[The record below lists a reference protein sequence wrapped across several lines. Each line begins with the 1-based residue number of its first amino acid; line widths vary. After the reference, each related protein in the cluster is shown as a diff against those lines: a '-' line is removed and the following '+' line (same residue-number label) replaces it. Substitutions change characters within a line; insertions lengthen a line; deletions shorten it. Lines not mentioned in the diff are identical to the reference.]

1 LYGTGVPGN
10 WGEQVARVIGHQVH
24 PQEKQGF
31 QQYVAGQGYPSS
43 PTRRAMCISSPG
55 YPSGSTRK
63 TLRTASATD
72 FNYGSQQLQP
82 IDQSSSQVQPPIDHA
97 DYSMAAQEDSISSNN
112 TFCHQQFSLFH
123 SLEFILD
130 HRTSARDINN
140 FRSRQFR
147 LSHRLEFTLT

>member
-1 LYGTGVPGN
+1 MGRTSGQSN
-10 WGEQVARVIGHQVH
+10 WT
-24 PQEKQGF
+24 
-31 QQYVAGQGYPSS
+31 PSS
-43 PTRRAMCISSPG
+43 PTRKTGVSTICSRPRISKQPNKEGNVHQQSRI
-55 YPSGSTRK
+55 SKWLNKENIAHSQR
-63 TLRTASATD
+63 
-72 FNYGSQQLQP
+72 NYGSQQLQP

-147 LSHRLEFTLT
+147 LSHRLDFTLT